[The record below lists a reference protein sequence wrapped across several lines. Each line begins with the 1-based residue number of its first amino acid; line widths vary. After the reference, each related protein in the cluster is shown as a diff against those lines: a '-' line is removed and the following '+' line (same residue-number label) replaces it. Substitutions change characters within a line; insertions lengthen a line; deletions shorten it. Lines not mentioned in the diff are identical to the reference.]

1 MANEATRKAKNAA
14 EAAKAANNARKAAE
28 EAAAA
33 KTAQEARNAAERALR
48 NAAAAAAAAR
58 AAGGASRG
66 MGLVQQAGQP
76 VNPAKPEVASNS
88 NTNNNAATSSVSGN
102 IENSIIRKLGKT
114 NFKQV
119 NAARS
124 RNNSRLNKP
133 EQLYLQ
139 RIWAQKMF
147 NDDYKQLLR
156 VKGYATDLSMKTL
169 LARMQGYI
177 RLMGGVNA
185 NREPKLNSVKNI
197 VKYTLLMGK
206 AKSAQNPNVKRAF
219 ALANKGWQ
227 NTSAHTKNHEKLL
240 DQLQKV
246 YNKYY
251 NGNGKPRGGEMN
263 IIRNGVTLK
272 RVADRRQYRTINNSP
287 KNYSKRGN
295 LYRIPGGKNY
305 ITPNKGMT
313 LYEIVGSKGSLYTV
327 NMTRKLGGNNF

>member
-1 MANEATRKAKNAA
+1 V
-14 EAAKAANNARKAAE
+14 EAARKTANNARKA
-28 EAAAA
+28 
-33 KTAQEARNAAERALR
+33 RNAVAKALR
-48 NAAAAAAAAR
+48 NAAAAAEAAR
-58 AAGGASRG
+58 KAATGATRG
-66 MGLVQQAGQP
+66 MGLVQQAGQV
-76 VNPAKPEVASNS
+76 VNTAKPEVVSNS

-124 RNNSRLNKP
+124 RSNSRLNKP

-139 RIWAQKMF
+139 GIWAEKMF

-156 VKGYATDLSMKTL
+156 VKGYATELSIKTL

-177 RLMGGVNA
+177 PLMGGVNS

-206 AKSAQNPNVKRAF
+206 AKTAQNPNVKRAF

-227 NTSAHTKNHEKLL
+227 NETAHTKNHEKLL
-240 DQLQKV
+240 DQLQTV

-251 NGNGKPRGGEMN
+251 TAEGKPLGSETN
-263 IIRNGVTLK
+263 LIRNSVTLK
-272 RVADRRQYRTINNSP
+272 RVADRRQYRTIKNSP
-287 KNYSKRGN
+287 TNYLKRGN

-327 NMTRKLGGNNF
+327 NINRKLGGNII